1 MFSEVIKNKKKNLFN
16 NINNNPI
23 NYDIKKGDLNDNSNS
38 QILEN
43 LNNEKKQ
50 NYSVDLKNN
59 ENEKK
64 ENKKNINELS
74 TSNEQFTVKAL
85 YPQSSHV
92 TLQSISDNIFMQLAE
107 KYVDSDSLLK

>member
-1 MFSEVIKNKKKNLFN
+1 MKLLKIKRKIYL
-16 NINNNPI
+16 I
-23 NYDIKKGDLNDNSNS
+23 
-38 QILEN
+38 ILII
-43 LNNEKKQ
+43 
-50 NYSVDLKNN
+50 YSVDLKNN